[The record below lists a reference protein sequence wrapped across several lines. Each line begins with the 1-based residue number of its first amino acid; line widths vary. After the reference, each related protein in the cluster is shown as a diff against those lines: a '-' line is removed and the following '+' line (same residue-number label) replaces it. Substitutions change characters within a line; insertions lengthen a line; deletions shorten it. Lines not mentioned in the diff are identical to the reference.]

1 MTEHRIE
8 KNNGTGLNAFGSQ
21 RQLNT
26 YIGAGYRLIWHGQK
40 AAGCDQWLLA
50 WEIVKQLTTADIRS
64 TETLDRRHRRLS
76 EYVSNWCQDFEMELG
91 NAGLDAP
98 LYHEA
103 RVRYVREFLALF
115 PDEDSLVYLTM
126 RRAEGEALWNLDRR
140 AEAETVFSALVERL
154 PDEAWGYIGWA
165 DQYWLMDDSPKEYET
180 AETIMWRAL
189 ERPNLQDRSDL
200 LERLAD
206 LYDAWGK
213 PEKRDAARAEIK
225 ALQQPLEPRREPVQP
240 DIPEFLPEETAVA
253 PVKRKLG
260 RNDPCWCGSG
270 VKYKRC
276 HLRVDQQNR

>member
-1 MTEHRIE
+1 MAPDSTRSE
-8 KNNGTGLNAFGSQ
+8 LQ

-26 YIGAGYRLIWHGQK
+26 YIGAGYRLIRHGQT

-50 WEIVKQLTTADIRS
+50 WEVVKQLTTADIRS
-64 TETLDRRHRRLS
+64 TEAFDRQHRRLS

-91 NAGLDAP
+91 NAGRDAP
-98 LYHEA
+98 LYYEA

-115 PDEDSLVYLTM
+115 PDESSLVYLNM
-126 RRAEGEALWNLDRR
+126 RRAEGEALWDLDRR
-140 AEAETVFSALVERL
+140 AEAEAVFSALVERL

-165 DQYWLMDDSPKEYET
+165 DRYWLMDDSPKEYDT
-180 AETIMWRAL
+180 AEAIMLRAL

-200 LERLAD
+200 LERLVD

-213 PEKRDAARAEIK
+213 PEERDAARVEMET
-225 ALQQPLEPRREPVQP
+225 LQQPTELRREPARLA
-240 DIPEFLPEETAVA
+240 IPEFPPEEPAVA

-276 HLRVDQQNR
+276 HLRADQQGG